1 MKYVIHEQTKVQ
13 EGDLANQQQSQ
24 YSKIKVIGT
33 PVNFSSKKP
42 EKKKLPYPKVLTHA
56 KSCTLTIRMI

>member
-42 EKKKLPYPKVLTHA
+42 EKKKNQSSHPW
-56 KSCTLTIRMI
+56 